1 MRKAYSRGLALGLA
15 VGVAVAAAMPASAQQ
30 SVADFYRGKQLEFVT
45 GGAAGNV
52 YDVWVRLLGRH
63 WGKQIPGNPT
73 FLTKNMP
80 GAGHLTATNHV
91 YNQTP
96 RDGTILAMNSRNM
109 VTQDL
114 LEVAAVK
121 FKVTEFA
128 WIGSPELTRRVC
140 VAKAGAKVQKV
151 EDLYN
156 EELQVGGA
164 GAGSAVSNTPVLLNK
179 LLGLKLKL
187 VEGYQTGPQIFL
199 AMERGEVEGVCQTLA
214 AVESTRPGWIK
225 EGKLKILF
233 NMEKDPLPG
242 VNAPS
247 IHSIAKTD
255 EQRAIISF
263 YNSNAELGRPI
274 NTTQGVPRERVEA
287 LRRSFDATMK
297 DKDFLEDAQKS
308 GVQVEPLTGEQV
320 EAVVKRIMAT
330 PKTIVA
336 KTIEIVGSLGE

>member
-1 MRKAYSRGLALGLA
+1 MPKASSRGLALGLA
-15 VGVAVAAAMPASAQQ
+15 VGFAVSAALPASAQQ
-30 SVADFYRGKQLEFVT
+30 SVADFYKGKQIEFLT

-80 GAGHLTATNHV
+80 GAGHLTATNHL
-91 YNQTP
+91 YNQSA
-96 RDGTILAMNSRNM
+96 RDGTVVAMNSRNM

-128 WIGSPELTRRVC
+128 WLGSPEQVRRVC

-151 EDLYN
+151 EDLYTQ
-156 EELQVGGA
+156 ELQVGGA
-164 GAGSAVSNTPVLLNK
+164 GAGSAVSNTPILINK

-199 AMERGEVEGVCQTLA
+199 AMERGEVDGVCQTLSA
-214 AVESTRPGWIK
+214 IESSRPGWIK

-233 NMEKDPLPG
+233 NMEKNPLPG
-242 VNAPS
+242 VAAPS

-255 EQRAIISF
+255 EQRSIISF

-274 NTTQGVPRERVEA
+274 NTTQGVPKERVEA

-297 DKDFLEDAQKS
+297 DKGFREDAEKS
-308 GVQVEPLTGEQV
+308 GVQVEAMTGEQV
-320 EAVVKRIMAT
+320 EAVVKQIMAT
-330 PKTIVA
+330 PKAIVA